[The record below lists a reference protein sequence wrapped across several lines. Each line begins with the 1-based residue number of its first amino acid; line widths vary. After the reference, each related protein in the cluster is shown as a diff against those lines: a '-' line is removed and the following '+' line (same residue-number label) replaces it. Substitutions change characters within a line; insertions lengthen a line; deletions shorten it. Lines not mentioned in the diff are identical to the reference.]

1 VDAQSLTH
9 FKSRFLVG
17 VVSTAMGTLA
27 PMLISLV
34 GVMFIL
40 RWLQQGDFGVY
51 LMLMVIIQLLST
63 FFEFGIRTSVIRN
76 LQSMTETRDQ
86 RQMVNSSLWVTL
98 ALAVIASGMALGGR
112 EVIFKVYDFELLR
125 SLIWYLPPILILTN
139 LNNIAHGALQG
150 VHSYSVLMVIRLI
163 AAALRFGMVI
173 FFLKSMELG
182 VYGLLYADILSLG
195 FSYVAS
201 VLALPG
207 RGAPEFARRVM
218 QRILG
223 FGLPLYLNSLLSFT
237 FNKVDVMMIGN
248 MADVESVAGVE
259 VAGRIPANLKAVLS
273 SSFMSVFFPHM
284 SELLVNQQTEKA
296 RRFLEMSLRV
306 VAFVIMFVAL
316 CVAMLQDEIVLLIFS
331 ESYLSVGP
339 AFTIFM
345 MALAIGM
352 SGTLMGTTLVAAGH
366 PGAPAKINLVAVSA
380 NIIGNLILIP
390 RMGFTGAALATLL
403 MTILSLPVNHWFLS
417 RKLFHVRGAQF
428 LVPIGIGLL
437 LWGVRQALHIE
448 NIWMRLLLIPVY
460 AVSCVAVVGAL
471 RQDLLNVYQSSR
483 AMLAKQTR

>member
-1 VDAQSLTH
+1 
-9 FKSRFLVG
+9 
-17 VVSTAMGTLA
+17 
-27 PMLISLV
+27 
-34 GVMFIL
+34 
-40 RWLQQGDFGVY
+40 
-51 LMLMVIIQLLST
+51 
-63 FFEFGIRTSVIRN
+63 
-76 LQSMTETRDQ
+76 
-86 RQMVNSSLWVTL
+86 
-98 ALAVIASGMALGGR
+98 
-112 EVIFKVYDFELLR
+112 
-125 SLIWYLPPILILTN
+125 
-139 LNNIAHGALQG
+139 
-150 VHSYSVLMVIRLI
+150 
-163 AAALRFGMVI
+163 
-173 FFLKSMELG
+173 
-182 VYGLLYADILSLG
+182 
-195 FSYVAS
+195 
-201 VLALPG
+201 
-207 RGAPEFARRVM
+207 
-218 QRILG
+218 
-223 FGLPLYLNSLLSFT
+223 
-237 FNKVDVMMIGN
+237 
-248 MADVESVAGVE
+248 
-259 VAGRIPANLKAVLS
+259 
-273 SSFMSVFFPHM
+273 MSVFFPHM